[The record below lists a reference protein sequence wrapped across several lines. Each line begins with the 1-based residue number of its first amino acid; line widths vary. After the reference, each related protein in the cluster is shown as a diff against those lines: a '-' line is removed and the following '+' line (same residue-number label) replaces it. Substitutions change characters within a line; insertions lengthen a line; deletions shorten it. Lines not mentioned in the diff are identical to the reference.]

1 MRVEKMQELRDLG
14 WTLRAIAAEVGVCH
28 QTVAKRTVPAAPVL
42 TDYQLRAVRFTKECG
57 GLMTVS
63 RWSLECGSSR
73 FACRCMLRRLEARG
87 YLEVFA
93 WHELT
98 AKQQH
103 AIRLESGPK
112 AVMCVVWGITRKGV
126 KAARDLTRQG
136 VAA

>member
-1 MRVEKMQELRDLG
+1 MRLQP
-14 WTLRAIAAEVGVCH
+14 VC
-28 QTVAKRTVPAAPVL
+28 VPLHAAPP
-42 TDYQLRAVRFTKECG
+42 G
-57 GLMTVS
+57 G
-63 RWSLECGSSR
+63 
-73 FACRCMLRRLEARG
+73 RG

-103 AIRLESGPK
+103 AIRLESGSK